1 MKYHHNDSN
10 NDLNKGSHPIPSKKI
25 FNFLKKLK
33 ISLNKSL
40 FDYDSL
46 ERYKNNYLNWIKS
59 DKLNHLKNIQ
69 KFPHVCYSSGTSE
82 SMINFVLKYKD
93 RTIKTFKGE
102 FVFHKLNCRNND
114 IKFSYLDDNLKLNS
128 NDAVIISLPF
138 SDIGD
143 IHPLMNSL
151 IQKCN
156 IMKIPV
162 LIDCAYMCI
171 SKNINFDFDQECI
184 DTITFSLSKGFWGI
198 DKLRLGLRLQRKD
211 YDDNLDIY
219 NKWST
224 IPLHSLHVANEI
236 FRNFDV
242 NWLWTTYR
250 EKYFSVCKKYNLT
263 PTNSI
268 LHALGGIEYAEY
280 NRGGDVNRVCIANS
294 LKDYD

>member
-1 MKYHHNDSN
+1 MNDSN
-10 NDLNKGSHPIPSKKI
+10 SDLNKGSHPIPSKKI
-25 FNFLKKLK
+25 FNFLKNLK
-33 ISLNKSL
+33 ISLNETL
-40 FDYDSL
+40 FDYDLL

-69 KFPHVCYSSGTSE
+69 KFSHVCYSSGTSE

-102 FVFHKLNCRNND
+102 FIFHKLNCRNNN
-114 IKFSYLDDNLKLNS
+114 IKFEYLDYNLNLNS

-138 SDIGD
+138 SDMGD
-143 IHPLMNSL
+143 IHPLMNNL

-156 IMKIPV
+156 TMQIPV

-171 SKNINFDFDQECI
+171 AKNINFDFDQECI

-211 YDDNLDIY
+211 NDDNLDIY

-224 IPLHSLHVANEI
+224 LPLHSLNVANEI

-242 NWLWTTYR
+242 NWLWTAYG
-250 EKYFSVCKKYNLT
+250 EKYFAVCKKYNLI

-268 LHALGGIEYAEY
+268 LHALGGLEYVEY